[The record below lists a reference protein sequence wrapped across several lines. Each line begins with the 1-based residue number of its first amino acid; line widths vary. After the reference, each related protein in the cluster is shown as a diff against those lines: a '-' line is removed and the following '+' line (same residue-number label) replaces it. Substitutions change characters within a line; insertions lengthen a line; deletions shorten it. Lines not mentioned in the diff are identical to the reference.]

1 MLGHAIP
8 SGDEAAVLDRALT
21 VLLAELAKQK
31 YADTRQPRSSRHGKP
46 AKPGTRSVPAAVR
59 RAVWVRDRGRCA
71 FVGATG
77 HRCNERRFLEF
88 HHIDPHVL
96 GGEASVDL
104 IALRCR
110 AHNDYEGRLYFGT
123 RRSGD
128 GSARVGEAVATYGV
142 RSSFSQAGDAVPSA
156 AWP

>member
-1 MLGHAIP
+1 LI
-8 SGDEAAVLDRALT
+8 VDRALT
-21 VLLAELAKQK
+21 ALLAELAKK
-31 YADTRQPRSSRHGKP
+31 KFADTRQPRSREGAKP
-46 AKPGTRSVPAAVR
+46 AKPAARSVAAAVR

-71 FVGATG
+71 YVGTTG

-88 HHIDPHVL
+88 HHVDPHAL

-110 AHNDYEGRLYFGT
+110 AHNAYEGRLYFGK

-128 GSARVGEAVATYGV
+128 GSARVGESFATYGSRPMV
-142 RSSFSQAGDAVPSA
+142 VSRSG
-156 AWP
+156 